1 MGQAGVNRLHPVNP
15 PLRVLECAIQAR
27 SVGENIEAVVV
38 PISQNIFFDKRTSNS
53 TIDTGHK
60 NKTFEAAFYDGE
72 SLLGKYTRDRR
83 GTFAARSPS
92 CIIRLVQNNNHMST
106 VTTSCH
112 H

>member
-1 MGQAGVNRLHPVNP
+1 MEGARVNRLYPVNP
-15 PLRVLECAIQAR
+15 PLRVLECTIQAR

-38 PISQNIFFDKRTSNS
+38 PIFFDKRTSNS
-53 TIDTGHK
+53 TIDNGHK

-92 CIIRLVQNNNHMST
+92 CIIRLVQDNNHMST